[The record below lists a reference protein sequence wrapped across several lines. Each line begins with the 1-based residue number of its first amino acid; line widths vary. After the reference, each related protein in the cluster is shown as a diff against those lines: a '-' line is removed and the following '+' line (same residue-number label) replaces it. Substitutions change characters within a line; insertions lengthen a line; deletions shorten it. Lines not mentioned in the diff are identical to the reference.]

1 MKTMVR
7 DELCGH
13 LIGAFSG
20 GERRHWR
27 PGNSGS
33 GRGCRTTMCLTLRR
47 EWRKQC
53 QKRELEVVT
62 ETLWDGVLYAF
73 PLSCGEILSGKD
85 VDFSR

>member
-1 MKTMVR
+1 MVTS
-7 DELCGH
+7 EEH
-13 LIGAFSG
+13 SVG
-20 GERRHWR
+20 GKEAWR

-33 GRGCRTTMCLTLRR
+33 GTGCRPTMCLMLRR

-53 QKRELEVVT
+53 QRRGLEVVT
-62 ETLWDGVLYAF
+62 ETLWDGVPYAF